1 MVVELTVLP
10 SGSKPLLAEELEANL
25 LTDVT
30 SKKGDQNLPHRP
42 ATSLPIGSKVTTLAE
57 LEGCLMASKDG
68 SQPKGQTDNPDLSAF
83 NKLLDFVQVSLK
95 NVLKSDKLLCVRF
108 RVTF

>member
-1 MVVELTVLP
+1 MMKIVLELTVLP

-30 SKKGDQNLPHRP
+30 SKKVEQNLPHRP

-57 LEGCLMASKDG
+57 LEGCLTANKDG
-68 SQPKGQTDNPDLSAF
+68 SQPKEHADNPDLSAF
-83 NKLLDFVQVSLK
+83 NKLLDFVHVSLK
-95 NVLKSDKLLCVRF
+95 NVLEVAELLCPL
-108 RVTF
+108 